1 MPLSRITQVAVGGAL
16 LFAALGCTASAETV
30 STDPAAAQTP
40 AQSTPLVSVPR
51 QDVRVE
57 LDPKRIVGGST
68 KSIHITARCPLPQ
81 GGTAYRATARSDAFT
96 GLVTLVAPASSEATP
111 SAAVPMVRGSATIRA
126 GAKPGGYRVQV
137 RCEAT
142 NDIGRASFRIVAPE
156 PDHTQDHT
164 QDHTRIP
171 TRAPHAGGGG
181 TAAGGPEDES
191 GLPMGVTVVVLLAAL
206 GVGIGVVRRRSGA

>member
-1 MPLSRITQVAVGGAL
+1 MSRITQVAVGGAL
-16 LFAALGCTASAETV
+16 LFGALGCTASAETV
-30 STDPAAAQTP
+30 STDPTTTQTS
-40 AQSTPLVSVPR
+40 AQSTPLVSISR

-57 LDPKRIVGGST
+57 VDPKRIVGGST

-96 GLVTLVAPASSEATP
+96 GLVTLVAPASATP
-111 SAAVPMVRGSATIRA
+111 AATVPMVRGSATIRA
-126 GAKPGGYRVQV
+126 GAKAGGYRVQV

-142 NDIGRASFRIVAPE
+142 NDIGSASFRIVAPE
-156 PDHTQDHT
+156 PDRT

-206 GVGIGVVRRRSGA
+206 GVGIGVARRRSGA

>member
-16 LFAALGCTASAETV
+16 LFGALGCTASAETV
-30 STDPAAAQTP
+30 SADPTMTLTP
-40 AQSTPLVSVPR
+40 ALPTPLVSVSR

-81 GGTAYRATARSDAFT
+81 GGTEYRATARSDAFT
-96 GLVTLVAPASSEATP
+96 GLVTLVAPTPPSATP
-111 SAAVPMVRGSATIRA
+111 AATVPMVRGSATIRA
-126 GAKPGGYRVQV
+126 GAKAGGYRVQV

-142 NDIGRASFRIVAPE
+142 NDIGSASFRIVAPE
-156 PDHTQDHT
+156 PDHTG
-164 QDHTRIP
+164 DHTRIP

-191 GLPMGVTVVVLLAAL
+191 GLPTGVTVVVLLAAL
-206 GVGIGVVRRRSGA
+206 GVGVGVARRRSGA

>member
-16 LFAALGCTASAETV
+16 LFGALGCTASAETV
-30 STDPAAAQTP
+30 SADPTMTLTP
-40 AQSTPLVSVPR
+40 ALPTPLVSVSR

-81 GGTAYRATARSDAFT
+81 GGTEYRATARSDAFT
-96 GLVTLVAPASSEATP
+96 GLVTLVAPAPPSATP
-111 SAAVPMVRGSATIRA
+111 AATVPMVRGSATIRA
-126 GAKPGGYRVQV
+126 GAKAGGYRVQV

-142 NDIGRASFRIVAPE
+142 NDIGSASFRIVAPE
-156 PDHTQDHT
+156 PDHTE
-164 QDHTRIP
+164 DHTRIP

-191 GLPMGVTVVVLLAAL
+191 GLPTGVTVVVLLAAL
-206 GVGIGVVRRRSGA
+206 GVGVGVARRRSGA

>member
-1 MPLSRITQVAVGGAL
+1 MSRITQVAVGGVL
-16 LFAALGCTASAETV
+16 LFGALGCTASAETV
-30 STDPAAAQTP
+30 TDPTMSQTP
-40 AQSTPLVSVPR
+40 AQSTPLVSVSR

-57 LDPKRIVGGST
+57 VDPKRIVGGST
-68 KSIHITARCPLPQ
+68 KSIHITARCPLSQ
-81 GGTAYRATARSDAFT
+81 GGTEYRATARSDAFT
-96 GLVTLVAPASSEATP
+96 GLVTLVAPASSATP
-111 SAAVPMVRGSATIRA
+111 AAAVPMVRGSATIRA
-126 GAKPGGYRVQV
+126 GAKAGGYRVQV

-142 NDIGRASFRIVAPE
+142 NDIGSASFRIVAPE
-156 PDHTQDHT
+156 PDRT

-206 GVGIGVVRRRSGA
+206 GVGIGVARRRSGA